1 MNDRAGMNSGCE
13 FYRGRRELDDN
24 LLKCFR
30 RILHSNDGS
39 ADLFGEI
46 KWSNNSGGA
55 GLAQLRKVT
64 RIVEKRD
71 FVDGGFGQRSCTGD
85 FCLGIPLQLPAGE
98 LRDLVQSNRHA
109 SLLNCR
115 GGWAPIPSPL
125 GARGAAVPK
134 LRWTSAATGKE
145 RRDDDTVPPLIP

>member
-1 MNDRAGMNSGCE
+1 MNNRARMNSRCE

-46 KWSNNSGGA
+46 RWSNNSGGA

-64 RIVEKRD
+64 RIIEKRD

-115 GGWAPIPSPL
+115 GGCAKRLSDVETE
-125 GARGAAVPK
+125 AVASQTFGK
-134 LRWTSAATGKE
+134 TGRDTGK
-145 RRDDDTVPPLIP
+145 RSL